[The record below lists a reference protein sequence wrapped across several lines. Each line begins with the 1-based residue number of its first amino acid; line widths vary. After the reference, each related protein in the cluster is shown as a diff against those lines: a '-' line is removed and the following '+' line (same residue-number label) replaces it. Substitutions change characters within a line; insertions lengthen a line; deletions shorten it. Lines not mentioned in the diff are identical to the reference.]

1 MIAAL
6 CILVPAIGII
16 VTKLFLGFLKAE
28 IRGFVESLNF
38 YSFSV
43 SQFFVYTNS
52 TLLVI
57 IFLSS
62 KTIERLLITF

>member
-1 MIAAL
+1 MLIRSLADL
-6 CILVPAIGII
+6 LKSIPDEPPS
-16 VTKLFLGFLKAE
+16 LKAE

-38 YSFSV
+38 YNFSV
-43 SQFFVYTNS
+43 SQFFVHTNF

-62 KTIERLLITF
+62 KTIERL

>member
-1 MIAAL
+1 MNTVPEEFCYTMSTLIF
-6 CILVPAIGII
+6 LVVVEDGP
-16 VTKLFLGFLKAE
+16 TMKAE

-38 YSFSV
+38 YNFSV

-62 KTIERLLITF
+62 KTIERL